1 MDPGL
6 LKPVVQTLLQLLKS
20 PRLVTVKH
28 CLRIVS
34 AISNSQ
40 RGSEILLEMST
51 ALYLRQGSPDDH
63 PPGGSSGPSFAGKS
77 LKKNS
82 YAPGQSNG
90 NKKGCARYDSKV
102 GNVSN

>member
-51 ALYLRQGSPDDH
+51 ALYLRQGSPGDH
-63 PPGGSSGPSFAGKS
+63 SSGIGPEVRLEIPEKE
-77 LKKNS
+77 L
-82 YAPGQSNG
+82 
-90 NKKGCARYDSKV
+90 
-102 GNVSN
+102 

>member
-51 ALYLRQGSPDDH
+51 ALYLRQGSPTIVPDH
-63 PPGGSSGPSFAGKS
+63 SLGIGPEVRLEIPEKE
-77 LKKNS
+77 L
-82 YAPGQSNG
+82 
-90 NKKGCARYDSKV
+90 
-102 GNVSN
+102 

>member
-1 MDPGL
+1 MFPTLFPTLYLGILANCLPQRYVDPGL
-6 LKPVVQTLLQLLKS
+6 LKPVVQTLLKLLKS

-51 ALYLRQGSPDDH
+51 ALYLRHGSPDDR
-63 PPGGSSGPSFAGKS
+63 PGRSE
-77 LKKNS
+77 
-82 YAPGQSNG
+82 
-90 NKKGCARYDSKV
+90 V
-102 GNVSN
+102 GLASRDP

>member
-51 ALYLRQGSPDDH
+51 ALYLRQGSPTIMHDH
-63 PPGGSSGPSFAGKS
+63 S
-77 LKKNS
+77 LRFWPEVRLKIPKKEL
-82 YAPGQSNG
+82 
-90 NKKGCARYDSKV
+90 
-102 GNVSN
+102 